1 MNTKAIA
8 LIPARSGSK
17 RIVNK
22 NIKPLN
28 GHPLIAYSI
37 RAAIESKV
45 FDKVVCV
52 TDDKTYASVAQYY
65 GAEVSRLRPKEIS
78 GDKSFDI
85 EWVQWIL
92 SDLLKV
98 GESYDL
104 FSILRPTNPFRL
116 PSTIQRAWNLFLEE
130 DKADSLRAVQ
140 KVTEHPGKMWLI
152 DKKRMFPLLPFQ
164 NDGVPWHS
172 SQYTSLPEVYVQNAS
187 LEIAWAKVA
196 MQSGSIAGNSII
208 PFVSEGL
215 EGFDINNPEDWILAE
230 HFIDSGEAKLVD
242 IQTKPFKI
250 L

>member
-1 MNTKAIA
+1 MKKSVVA

-22 NIKPLN
+22 NVKPIG
-28 GHPLIAYSI
+28 GHPLIAYTIQS
-37 RAAIESKV
+37 AIQSNV

-52 TDDKTYASVAQYY
+52 TDDLEYSDIAKYY
-65 GAEVSRLRPKEIS
+65 GAEVPELRPKEIS

-85 EWVQWIL
+85 EWVIWIL
-92 SDLLKV
+92 TYMQKIGYSFDA
-98 GESYDL
+98 

-116 PSTIQRAWNLFLEE
+116 PQTIERAWNLFLKESS
-130 DKADSLRAVQ
+130 ADSLRAVQ

-152 DKKRMFPLLPFQ
+152 DKSRMFPLFAFH

-187 LEIAWAKVA
+187 LEIAWTKVA
-196 MQSGSIAGNSII
+196 MHGGSIAGNSII

-230 HFIDSGEAKLVD
+230 HFIRSRGADIVS
-242 IQTKPFKI
+242 IQTKPYK
-250 L
+250 

>member
-65 GAEVSRLRPKEIS
+65 GAEVPRLRPKEIS

-187 LEIAWAKVA
+187 LEIAWTKVA
-196 MQSGSIAGNSII
+196 LQSGSIAGNSII

-230 HFIDSGEAKLVD
+230 HFIDSSEAKIVD

-250 L
+250 V

>member
-1 MNTKAIA
+1 MKTIA
-8 LIPARSGSK
+8 FVPARSGSK
-17 RIVNK
+17 RIINK
-22 NIKPLN
+22 NIKPLK

-37 RAAIESKV
+37 TSALDSGVFEKV
-45 FDKVVCV
+45 ICV
-52 TDDKTYASVAQYY
+52 TDDETYASVAKYY
-65 GAEVSRLRPKEIS
+65 GAEVPKLRPQEIS

-92 SDLLKV
+92 NYLLKA
-98 GESYDL
+98 GESFDA

-116 PSTIQRAWNLFLEE
+116 PSTIQRAWEIFSKEAT
-130 DKADSLRAVQ
+130 ADSLRAVQ

-172 SQYTSLPEVYVQNAS
+172 SQYTSLPEIYVQNAS
-187 LEIAWAKVA
+187 LEIAWTKVA
-196 MQSGSIAGNSII
+196 LHKGSIAGNSII

-230 HFIDSGEAKLVD
+230 HFIDSGEAKIVE

-250 L
+250 I